1 MAKSAQRPIEASRRL
16 SAPPDVVLK
25 FLTDLDNHA
34 LLAPESVRVLSCDRQ
49 HGLNTRA
56 LVRLRGPLAIHRTA
70 TTELL
75 RMTESSIIGRTKIG
89 DTTVASVVWRI
100 QALHSGSFVTL
111 CATVDAASPLDALLL
126 RFGARRWLARRF
138 AAALEHL
145 SQELGT
151 VSVRSGAGAARFG
164 APILRCDSPLTSN
177 DGTGL
182 IRLETERNRSAS
194 GDTR

>member
-1 MAKSAQRPIEASRRL
+1 VAKSAQPPIEASRRL

-25 FLTDLDNHA
+25 FLADLDNHA
-34 LLAPESVRVLSCDRQ
+34 LLAPASVRVLSRNRQ
-49 HGLNTRA
+49 RGPCTRA

-70 TTELL
+70 STELL
-75 RMTESSIIGRTKIG
+75 RMTESSIIGRAKIG
-89 DTTVASVVWRI
+89 DTVATVSWRI
-100 QALHSGSFVTL
+100 QTLRSGSFVAL

-151 VSVRSGAGAARFG
+151 DSACSGAGARRRATPHLLPQYD
-164 APILRCDSPLTSN
+164 AHPSSQ
-177 DGTGL
+177 
-182 IRLETERNRSAS
+182 
-194 GDTR
+194 